1 VNHFATPEFWF
12 HYRQLPAEIRDL
24 ADKNFQLLRGDP
36 KYPSLQF
43 KKIGSLWS
51 ARVGQHY
58 RALGLHADDGV
69 HWFWIGTHA
78 EYDQL
83 LRAR

>member
-12 HYRQLPAEIRDL
+12 HYRQLPGPVRDL
-24 ADKNFQLLRGDP
+24 ADKNFNLL
-36 KYPSLQF
+36 KANEKHPSLRF
-43 KKIGSLWS
+43 KKVGPFWS

-58 RALGLHADDGV
+58 RALALDDKDGA

-78 EYDQL
+78 EYDRL
-83 LRAR
+83 LQG